1 MQQLGKVLTQTT
13 WAKASDTINKNSDK
27 IYEAVTQ
34 VENATIRNKG
44 YFLSSSELKEAYP
57 NPIAGMTAF
66 VYNQDN
72 DQTYPYDIYQSYYD
86 DETGAW
92 MWRDTSN
99 NAPFPKVDINAIN
112 EAIERLEAL
121 EAANIE
127 KGNQIQRVQ
136 DEIEDLPSI
145 RDNVAAL
152 TPKVISPHEQEAMEK
167 DGTWEAFL
175 EINPIVY
182 VTEE

>member
-44 YFLSSSELKEAYP
+44 YFLSSSELNEAYP

-66 VYNQDN
+66 VYNQGN
-72 DQTYPYDIYQSYYD
+72 DQTYPYDIYQSFYD
-86 DETGAW
+86 EETGAW
-92 MWRDTSN
+92 IWRDTSN
-99 NAPFPKVDINAIN
+99 DAPFPEVDIDSINNAIQ
-112 EAIERLEAL
+112 R
-121 EAANIE
+121 
-127 KGNQIQRVQ
+127 IQ
-136 DEIEDLPSI
+136 DDIEDLPSI

-167 DGTWEAFL
+167 GGTWEAFL

>member
-66 VYNQDN
+66 VYNQGN
-72 DQTYPYDIYQSYYD
+72 DQTYPYDIYQSFYNE
-86 DETGAW
+86 ETGAW
-92 MWRDTSN
+92 VWRDTSN
-99 NAPFPKVDINAIN
+99 DAPFPEVDIDAID
-112 EAIERLEAL
+112 EAIQR
-121 EAANIE
+121 
-127 KGNQIQRVQ
+127 IQ
-136 DEIEDLPSI
+136 DDIEDLPSI
-145 RDNVAAL
+145 RANIAAL
-152 TPKVISPHEQEAMEK
+152 TPKVISPDEKEAMEN
-167 DGTWEAFL
+167 DGTWDAFL
-175 EINPIVY
+175 ELNPIVY

>member
-27 IYEAVTQ
+27 IYEAITQ

-44 YFLSSSELKEAYP
+44 YFLSSSALNEAYP
-57 NPIAGMTAF
+57 NPMAGMTAF

-72 DQTYPYDIYQSYYD
+72 DQTYPYDIYQSFYD
-86 DETGAW
+86 EETGAW
-92 MWRDTSN
+92 IWRDTSN
-99 NAPFPKVDINAIN
+99 DAPFPEVDIDSINNAIQ
-112 EAIERLEAL
+112 R
-121 EAANIE
+121 
-127 KGNQIQRVQ
+127 IQ
-136 DEIEDLPSI
+136 DDIEDLPSI

-167 DGTWEAFL
+167 DGTWDAFL
-175 EINPIVY
+175 ELNPIVY

>member
-1 MQQLGKVLTQTT
+1 MKQLGKVLTQTT

-27 IYEAVTQ
+27 IYEAITQ

-72 DQTYPYDIYQSYYD
+72 DQTYPYDIYHSVYNEVSNACTWEDTGHDAPITDVNITDIHKSID
-86 DETGAW
+86 DLQEQVNTL
-92 MWRDTSN
+92 
-99 NAPFPKVDINAIN
+99 V
-112 EAIERLEAL
+112 
-121 EAANIE
+121 
-127 KGNQIQRVQ
+127 
-136 DEIEDLPSI
+136 
-145 RDNVAAL
+145 
-152 TPKVISPHEQEAMEK
+152 PKVITQSQQEEMQKEN
-167 DGTWEAFL
+167 TWEAFL